1 MCFEAQFIVHDS
13 GIFYEN
19 EAGLCFFT
27 IENVFQY
34 SVYIYSLLI
43 VLAITTV
50 TSQGVEFY
58 PSI

>member
-1 MCFEAQFIVHDS
+1 MCFEAQFIGDAS
-13 GIFYEN
+13 GIFNEN
-19 EAGLCFFT
+19 AAGLCFSPLRQNFN
-27 IENVFQY
+27 IH
-34 SVYIYSLLI
+34 YIYSLLI